1 MKTQTKLFPY
11 NSLFRTIKIC
21 LKMFSSYIKFD
32 ETDLDNIV
40 HYQYKSAKYTPID
53 NVLRKLT
60 ELTVPYIPTSW
71 SPNGITLF
79 GFAMDVLGVL
89 FLTFLQDKD
98 GYSSRIAC
106 LLYALLASVYVYMD
120 MLDGKQSRKLGC
132 NSPMGQVFD
141 HGCDSLNGSCLIY
154 AAMKAVGLNDPHIM
168 AILLG
173 LTGYVFLTFQI
184 IEYYQG
190 VLMYGTS
197 LAGVTE
203 VELVVILLNLFS
215 AWKGVAFWQ
224 NTLTIHDITFTYQQ
238 AFVVIVICCLGGI
251 VTLKN
256 LKVLFKGSHLDEK
269 LMGNKNN
276 SRWNHVSRFI
286 PIL

>member
-1 MKTQTKLFPY
+1 MKT
-11 NSLFRTIKIC
+11 
-21 LKMFSSYIKFD
+21 FSSHINFD

-40 HYQYKSAKYTPID
+40 HYEYKSAKYTPID

-60 ELTVPYIPTSW
+60 QLTVPYIPNSW

-79 GFAMDVLGVL
+79 GFAMDCLGVL
-89 FLTFLQDKD
+89 FLTFLVDD
-98 GYSSRIAC
+98 NDYSSRLAC
-106 LLYALLASVYVYMD
+106 LLYAILASIYVYMD

-132 NSPMGQVFD
+132 NSPMGQIFD

-154 AAMKAVGLNDPHIM
+154 AAMKAVGLKDPHIM

-203 VELVVILLNLFS
+203 VELIVILLNLFS

-224 NTLTIHDITFTYQQ
+224 NTLTINNCTISYQQ
-238 AFVVIVICCLGGI
+238 VFILVAICGMGGI

-256 LKVLFKGSHLDEK
+256 LKVLIKGSHLDEK
-269 LMGNKNN
+269 LTGNKNN
-276 SRWNHVSRFI
+276 SRWNHICRFI
-286 PIL
+286 PILYDF